1 MAVIKRG
8 INEVAVRWSFTVT
21 SYILPGNCISSS
33 QMFISRVTVEG
44 IWCTRG
50 NPSV

>member
-21 SYILPGNCISSS
+21 SYILPEKYISSS
-33 QMFISRVTVEG
+33 QMSISRVL
-44 IWCTRG
+44 
-50 NPSV
+50 